1 MKNYKKYDVM
11 IRKGLLFDS
20 INESYKSYRPDFPP
34 NISTNDIVGMANQK
48 SRKFPNAFI
57 VYRKMTSH
65 GAKLKHHKLTVSQI
79 SSLAGRLWKEEP
91 DFQVLNLTIMYYYF
105 SDN

>member
-48 SRKFPNAFI
+48 SHDKPRGKVEA
-57 VYRKMTSH
+57 
-65 GAKLKHHKLTVSQI
+65 SQI
-79 SSLAGRLWKEEP
+79 NSLP
-91 DFQVLNLTIMYYYF
+91 DFIF
-105 SDN
+105 SGKTLEGGARLCSKIL